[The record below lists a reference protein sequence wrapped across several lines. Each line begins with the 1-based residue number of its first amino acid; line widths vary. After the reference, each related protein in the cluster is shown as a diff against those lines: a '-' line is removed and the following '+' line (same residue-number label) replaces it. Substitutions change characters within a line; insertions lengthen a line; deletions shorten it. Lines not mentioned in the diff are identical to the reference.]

1 MQGVPYSLW
10 KVCLKAVTCTKV
22 GHRLNVHL
30 KKDGQRIANKQ
41 DWTVLDTCVGCFLS
55 LKQIATTTLVPR
67 YFKRRCLSRDLFT
80 PITSFGFRSPTQM
93 RAWQYGGSDAC
104 CFEFQTGQKCWTG
117 WSIPPARA
125 FSRGFCWIFSRR
137 EIYCSVDVYESKFG
151 ASTRR

>member
-1 MQGVPYSLW
+1 MFESGNVHESRSSIKRASEKGRSKDRKQ
-10 KVCLKAVTCTKV
+10 A
-22 GHRLNVHL
+22 RLNGARHL
-30 KKDGQRIANKQ
+30 CWK
-41 DWTVLDTCVGCFLS
+41 FS
-55 LKQIATTTLVPR
+55 ELKQIGTTTSVPR

-117 WSIPPARA
+117 WSIPPTRA

-137 EIYCSVDVYESKFG
+137 QIYCSVDVYESKFG